1 MNVKPEMAVL
11 RSLTRKLE
19 NRISPGNNPVY
30 MTKNTTFRTLGV
42 VLLVILAVAGLSAL
56 IMRDQIMRHKRNLF
70 SGHAF
75 KRFAALSYL
84 SRMDASIDLVH
95 TLRDFVA
102 REPRTMLR
110 NRGQQILE
118 CMESALAR
126 DHTYGRHAGH
136 GAAGEFV
143 G

>member
-1 MNVKPEMAVL
+1 MQK
-11 RSLTRKLE
+11 
-19 NRISPGNNPVY
+19 NRTV
-30 MTKNTTFRTLGV
+30 RTLGV

-56 IMRDQIMRHKRNLF
+56 VMRDQILRHKRNLF

-75 KRFAALSYL
+75 RRFAALSYL
-84 SRMDASIDLVH
+84 SRMEASIDLVH

-110 NRGQQILE
+110 NRGQVLLE
-118 CMESALAR
+118 RMEAQLER
-126 DHTYGRHAGH
+126 DHSYRRHAGH
-136 GAAGEFV
+136 GAAGEFA

>member
-1 MNVKPEMAVL
+1 M
-11 RSLTRKLE
+11 TT
-19 NRISPGNNPVY
+19 NRTI
-30 MTKNTTFRTLGV
+30 RTLGV
-42 VLLVILAVAGLSAL
+42 VLLIIIAITGLSAL
-56 IMRDQIMRHKRNLF
+56 VMRDQILRHKRNLF

-84 SRMDASIDLVH
+84 SRMEASIDLVH

-118 CMESALAR
+118 RMELSLER
-126 DHTYGRHAGH
+126 DHSYRRHAGH
-136 GAAGEFV
+136 GAAGEFA

>member
-1 MNVKPEMAVL
+1 MKE
-11 RSLTRKLE
+11 
-19 NRISPGNNPVY
+19 ISPRAQQKNPVA
-30 MTKNTTFRTLGV
+30 MTNNRTFRTIGV
-42 VLLVILAVAGLSAL
+42 VLLVILAVLGLSAL
-56 IMRDQIMRHKRNLF
+56 VMRDQILRHKRNLF

-84 SRMDASIDLVH
+84 SRMEASIDLVH

-118 CMESALAR
+118 RMEMVLER
-126 DHTYGRHAGH
+126 DHKFGRHAGH
-136 GAAGEFV
+136 GAAGEFA

>member
-1 MNVKPEMAVL
+1 MQRNKTV
-11 RSLTRKLE
+11 
-19 NRISPGNNPVY
+19 
-30 MTKNTTFRTLGV
+30 RTIGAV
-42 VLLVILAVAGLSAL
+42 VLVIAAVAGVSAL
-56 IMRDQIMRHKRNLF
+56 VMRDQIMRHKRNLF

-84 SRMDASIDLVH
+84 SRMEASIDLVH

-102 REPRTMLR
+102 REPRALLR
-110 NRGQQILE
+110 SRGQQILDR
-118 CMESALAR
+118 MEGALER
-126 DHTYGRHAGH
+126 NHTYGRHAGH

>member
-1 MNVKPEMAVL
+1 MQ
-11 RSLTRKLE
+11 
-19 NRISPGNNPVY
+19 
-30 MTKNTTFRTLGV
+30 KNQVFRTLGV
-42 VLLVILAVAGLSAL
+42 VLLVLLAVAGVSAL

-102 REPRTMLR
+102 REPRSMLR
-110 NRGQQILE
+110 NRGRQILQR
-118 CMESALAR
+118 MEGTLER
-126 DHTYGRHAGH
+126 NHTYGRHAGH
-136 GAAGEFV
+136 GAAGEFA

>member
-1 MNVKPEMAVL
+1 MQ
-11 RSLTRKLE
+11 
-19 NRISPGNNPVY
+19 
-30 MTKNTTFRTLGV
+30 KNKVFKTVGIV
-42 VLLVILAVAGLSAL
+42 VLVLLAIAGVSAL
-56 IMRDQIMRHKRNLF
+56 VMRDQIVRHKRNLF

-84 SRMDASIDLVH
+84 SRMEASIDLVH

-118 CMESALAR
+118 RMEMVLER
-126 DHTYGRHAGH
+126 DHKFGRHAGH
-136 GAAGEFV
+136 GAAGEFA